1 MKTKIK
7 KSIFLKT
14 LGFFIVVFGV
24 TGLLTHCVASVV
36 QEGDKTYIEDMRGE
50 RWDVTQ
56 AKSIGF
62 DPERFRFGVGRN
74 AFSPLD
80 DSHLSD
86 DTSLVSEGLR
96 VLGVAEGL
104 EARAYSI
111 PKLRHHE
118 TANSEIGS
126 KKIVVG
132 Y

>member
-1 MKTKIK
+1 MKKEIK
-7 KSIFLKT
+7 NSIFLKT
-14 LGFFIVVFGV
+14 LISFIIVSGVVGF
-24 TGLLTHCVASVV
+24 LTHCVASVV
-36 QEGDKTYIEDMRGE
+36 QEGDKTYIEDIKGE

-62 DPERFRFGVGRN
+62 EPERFRFGVGRN

-86 DTSLVSEGLR
+86 DTSLVSEDLR
-96 VLGVAEGL
+96 VLGVAEGT

-111 PKLRHHE
+111 SKLRSHE

>member
-1 MKTKIK
+1 M
-7 KSIFLKT
+7 
-14 LGFFIVVFGV
+14 
-24 TGLLTHCVASVV
+24 ASVV
-36 QEGDKTYIEDMRGE
+36 QEGDKTYIEDIKGE

-62 DPERFRFGVGRN
+62 EPERFQFGVGRN

-80 DSHLSD
+80 DSHLSE
-86 DTSLVSEGLR
+86 DTSLVSEDLR
-96 VLGVAEGL
+96 VLGVAEGP